1 MSSHLRHCFGGMP
14 VLITGHTGFK
24 GSWLAIWLRELGAQ
38 VIGYSLA
45 APTTPS
51 NFALSGLAG
60 RIEDIRGDVRDSQM
74 IKEIVAYYRPVTIFH
89 LAAQPIVLD
98 SYAAPQATFETNV
111 NGTINVL
118 EAIRQTDSVRV
129 AVLITTDKVY
139 ENREWLWGYREN
151 EPLGGYDPYSAS
163 KAMAELAIGAYR
175 QSYFSG
181 RNTAIASARAGNVIG
196 GGDFANFRLLPDC
209 MRALAAGQPVLVRH
223 PQSVR
228 PWQHVLESLSGYLWL
243 AVQLLGQGQAFAEGW
258 NFGPAEWQAITTQMV
273 VEKAIALWGNGQ
285 WLASRPGQSSPKE
298 THTLRLNWEKAAN
311 RLDWRPVYN
320 WEQAVEA
327 TVEWFKGYG
336 SGRDS
341 YTLCVEQIKHYS
353 QQAQKANLPWSL

>member
-1 MSSHLRHCFGGMP
+1 MP
-14 VLITGHTGFK
+14 VLITGHSGFK
-24 GSWLAIWLRELGAQ
+24 GSWLAIWLRQLGAR

-51 NFALSGLAG
+51 NFALSRLAEH
-60 RIEDIRGDVRDSQM
+60 IEDVRGDVRDRQM
-74 IKEIVAYYRPVTIFH
+74 IKEVVAYYRPVTIFH
-89 LAAQPIVLD
+89 LAAQPIVID
-98 SYAAPQATFETNV
+98 SYTAPRETFETNV

-118 EAIRQTDSVRV
+118 EAIRQTDSVRA
-129 AVLITTDKVY
+129 AVLVTTDKVY

-151 EPLGGYDPYSAS
+151 EALGGYDPYSAS

-181 RNTAIASARAGNVIG
+181 RDTAIASARAGNVIG

-223 PQSVR
+223 PQAVR

-243 AVQLLGQGQAFAEGW
+243 AVQLLEQGQPFAESW

-273 VEKAIALWGNGQ
+273 VEKAIALWGGGQ
-285 WLASRPGQSSPKE
+285 WLADRPGQAPPKE
-298 THTLRLNWEKAAN
+298 SHTLRLNWEKAAN
-311 RLDWRPVYN
+311 RLHWRPVYN

-327 TVEWFKGYG
+327 TVAWFKGYV

-341 YTLCVEQIKHYS
+341 YTLCLEQIAQYS
-353 QQAQKANLPWSL
+353 QQAQKANLPWTL